1 MAIDAKYSTAP
12 TRKRKI
18 LTLHY
23 IQTRFLKHLELTRK
37 KNEDGKIYIELI
49 VFIFFRLLNIGFQ
62 VLILASI
69 KIYLYVQKK
78 YKLILVLA

>member
-1 MAIDAKYSTAP
+1 MCFS
-12 TRKRKI
+12 TRKHKI

-23 IQTRFLKHLELTRK
+23 IQTRLLKQTILELTQK
-37 KNEDGKIYIELI
+37 KDEDGKIYIELI
-49 VFIFFRLLNIGFQ
+49 VSIFFRLLNIGFQ

-69 KIYLYVQKK
+69 KIYLYAQKK